1 MDNNNQVVEQLL
13 FYDNY
18 IPIEF
23 NNNKNSTTDQKS
35 YYEKEFPF
43 LQESLQKSCIKCS
56 SSQTK
61 TQPKKRNK
69 KQVL

>member
-1 MDNNNQVVEQLL
+1 MDNNNQVVEKLL

-23 NNNKNSTTDQKS
+23 NNNKNSTTEQKS
-35 YYEKEFPF
+35 YYKKEFPSI
-43 LQESLQKSCIKCS
+43 QESCIKCS